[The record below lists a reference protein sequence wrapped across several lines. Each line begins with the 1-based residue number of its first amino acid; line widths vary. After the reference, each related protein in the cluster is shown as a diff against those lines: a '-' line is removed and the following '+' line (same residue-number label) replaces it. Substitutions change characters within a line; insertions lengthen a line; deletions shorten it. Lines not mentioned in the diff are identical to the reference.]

1 MGKGLVILLLL
12 GGKIFAQHE
21 NLCKAVDDIAAIE
34 RNSFQRSHSVNRS
47 QASSNFQV
55 TYYRCVWDIDP
66 AIRYIKGSVT
76 SHFVTSTSSNTISF
90 DLASQL
96 TVDSVYYHGN
106 KILFSRSTDLLQI
119 NFPSSIQSGQKDS
132 VTIFYQGIPANTA
145 FGSFNQTTHGDVP
158 VLWTLSEPY
167 GSKDW
172 WPCRNGLDDKADSID
187 IIISCP
193 NLYKASSNGLLIS
206 EDDSGLTRIA
216 VYKHRYPI
224 ASYLVAFAVTN
235 FKVLNHIVELGTA
248 NLPVITYCY
257 PESENIFQQNT
268 PKVLQQLS
276 LFHEYFGAY
285 PFLRE
290 KYGHTQFSWGGG
302 MEHQTNSFI
311 VTPDEN
317 LMAHE
322 LAHQWFGDKIT
333 CGSWQDIW
341 LNEGFA
347 TYLSYF
353 YFEKSNPA
361 NHINRLRNLNISIT
375 NSPGGSVWVDD
386 TTNVGRIFNSRLS
399 YNKGAY
405 LLHML
410 RWVLGDTLFFRGIR
424 QYIADPKLAYGF
436 ARTNDLKRN
445 LEQVSGKNLTEFFK
459 DWYAGQGYP
468 SYTVK
473 WNQDNNHNALLSVS
487 QTTSHPSADF
497 FEMPLAL
504 KFKSGSQEKTVV
516 VDNTKNNEFF
526 LEPIGFKADTVIID
540 PEYWIL
546 SRSNV
551 SVKDITLTIPA
562 SDYEI
567 NVFPVPASS
576 NTVTLSVTNS
586 VSATM
591 SLRLFNTMGQLVWQQ
606 QVSTT
611 APVELIQINISKL
624 SAGVYL
630 LRVDAGS
637 FKTTR
642 HIIKN

>member
-1 MGKGLVILLLL
+1 
-12 GGKIFAQHE
+12 
-21 NLCKAVDDIAAIE
+21 
-34 RNSFQRSHSVNRS
+34 
-47 QASSNFQV
+47 
-55 TYYRCVWDIDP
+55 
-66 AIRYIKGSVT
+66 
-76 SHFVTSTSSNTISF
+76 
-90 DLASQL
+90 
-96 TVDSVYYHGN
+96 
-106 KILFSRSTDLLQI
+106 
-119 NFPSSIQSGQKDS
+119 
-132 VTIFYQGIPANTA
+132 
-145 FGSFNQTTHGDVP
+145 
-158 VLWTLSEPY
+158 
-167 GSKDW
+167 
-172 WPCRNGLDDKADSID
+172 
-187 IIISCP
+187 
-193 NLYKASSNGLLIS
+193 
-206 EDDSGLTRIA
+206 
-216 VYKHRYPI
+216 
-224 ASYLVAFAVTN
+224 
-235 FKVLNHIVELGTA
+235 
-248 NLPVITYCY
+248 VITYCY
-257 PESENIFQQNT
+257 PESENIFHQNT

-276 LFHEYFGAY
+276 LFHQYFGAY
-285 PFLRE
+285 PFLNE

-361 NHINRLRNLNISIT
+361 NHINRLRNLNNSIT

-424 QYIADPKLAYGF
+424 QYINDPKLAYGF
-436 ARTNDLKRN
+436 ARTDDLKRN

-459 DWYAGQGYP
+459 DWYSSQGYP

-487 QTTSHPSADF
+487 QITSHPSANF

-504 KFKSGSQEKTVV
+504 KFKSGSQEKTIVV
-516 VDNTKNNEFF
+516 NNTKNNELF
-526 LEPIGFKADTVIID
+526 LEPIGFQADTVIID
-540 PEYWIL
+540 PDYWIL

-551 SVKDITLTIPA
+551 SVKDITLPIPA

-567 NVFPVPASS
+567 NVFPVPTSS

-586 VSATM
+586 VSAKM

-611 APVELIQINISKL
+611 APVALIQINISKL

-630 LRVDAGS
+630 LRIDAGS